1 MNTLHR
7 IRFSFSTLTRA
18 TNPRFLLRCIV
29 LASGIIL
36 AISLTTKT
44 ANAETRIVN
53 LPFNFSIDG
62 EIFPSGAYSIE
73 RAWRTGSVTLKN
85 EDASRSFTWGLGP
98 GDPAPTDTRVV
109 LRFDKIG
116 HSYALR
122 SVQFESMITPRLDKK
137 VMEKGQ
143 LSEQVVLAR

>member
-18 TNPRFLLRCIV
+18 TNLRFLLRCIV

-44 ANAETRIVN
+44 ANAETRILNV
-53 LPFNFSIDG
+53 PFNFSIDG
-62 EIFPSGAYSIE
+62 KICPAGAYSIE
-73 RAWRTGSVTLKN
+73 GARNRGSVTLKN
-85 EDASRSFTWGLGP
+85 EDASQSFTWGLRP
-98 GDPAPTDTRVV
+98 GDPGPTDTRVV

-116 HSYALR
+116 HLYALR

-137 VMEKGQ
+137 IMEIG
-143 LSEQVVLAR
+143 